1 MTIELLDCTLR
12 EGTQIT
18 KIEKNDSLK
27 ILENLAYS
35 NLDYA
40 EIGFLNDTE
49 YTEELCK
56 TLHPNTVSVIF
67 ANFHKCDFSNLKK
80 CHEEGPQAIRV
91 GFKLNDI
98 QTSKTELKDTLLT
111 IKKNGYKLFLQPCH
125 TLSYNED
132 EFIELINFAND
143 VKPYSFAIVDS
154 YGSMFDGD
162 LKKYIDLINKYLADD
177 IKLDFHSHNNLQ
189 LSLLLAKLVLTS
201 TNHDIIIDSS
211 LYGLGRGGGNLPTE
225 IITAYL
231 NKNFNKNYDLDTI
244 LDTIEKNIL
253 PLQKN
258 VNWGYSLKT
267 LEYGLKDLHP

>member
-18 KIEKNDSLK
+18 KIEKNNSLK
-27 ILENLAYS
+27 ILESLAGS

-49 YTEELCK
+49 DTGELCK
-56 TLHPNTVSVIF
+56 ILQPNTVPVIF
-67 ANFHKCDFSNLKK
+67 ANFNKCDFSNLIK
-80 CHEEGPQAIRV
+80 CQEEGPQAIRV
-91 GFKLNDI
+91 GFKINDI
-98 QTSKTELKDTLLT
+98 QTSQAELKDTLLT
-111 IKKNGYKLFLQPCH
+111 IKKKGYRLFLQPCH
-125 TLSYNED
+125 TLSYD
-132 EFIELINFAND
+132 EQAFIELINFTND
-143 VKPYSFAIVDS
+143 INPYSFAIVDS
-154 YGSMFDGD
+154 YGSMFDSD
-162 LKKYIDLINKYLADD
+162 IKKYIDLINKYLTNN

-189 LSLLLAKLVLTS
+189 LSLLLTNLVLTS
-201 TNHDIIIDSS
+201 TDHDIIIDSS

-225 IITAYL
+225 IIAAYL

-253 PLQKN
+253 LLQKN

-267 LEYGLKDLHP
+267 LEYGLKDIHP